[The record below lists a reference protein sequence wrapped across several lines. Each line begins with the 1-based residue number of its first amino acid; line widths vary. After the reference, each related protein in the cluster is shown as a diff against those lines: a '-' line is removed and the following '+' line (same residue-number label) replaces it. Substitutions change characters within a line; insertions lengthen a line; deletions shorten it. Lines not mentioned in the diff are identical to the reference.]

1 MAAAQGWVQAN
12 PPAALEVP
20 LETAEFGVDCAGREG
35 FYYVLYRNRGLDGG
49 WQPVAV
55 EEGRGAGS
63 QRLFDP
69 APVRGQSFYRLGE
82 IPVTAFRDLDKDG
95 VSDIYELR
103 NPDGRHPLNPAAVL
117 DPEDGAV
124 WLPDRAAFETLS
136 RRDNV
141 PGAMEIRE
149 VKFLITG
156 VDTDHPRLHFMHSE
170 HFPYHYYFGVV
181 VLGLDLEL
189 LEFNAQTYTID
200 DSQRKNLAGS
210 LLAHDHTVA
219 PDGSPG
225 LYTIEFWPTDP
236 VAFHRVEQAFD
247 LIAAT
252 MPFARGRLAYHPA
265 GETQEAVMAQEAELY
280 AQSLVR
286 TVSTETLFGNVGYA
300 AMHPGASFGRLRIV
314 RSLGKLLSARDIV
327 LLTRLPNDLSHVAG
341 IITEAPQTPLSHVNL
356 KARQNNTP
364 NAYVA
369 KASERPEIAALEG
382 RLVYYEVG
390 ADGFVLREA
399 TPEEVEEYYEETR
412 PKWPRFP
419 PRDLSVDTA
428 GVLNEMVFED
438 AKAYGAKAA
447 NLAELRKAATA
458 AFRDGNPLFYVPY
471 GYAAPFSWY
480 VAFMEHNGYH
490 DEVRA
495 LLQRDDFLGDPEIR
509 NAELARLRA
518 KIRKEGVMPDWVR
531 ERIGDVQGRFSS
543 GVNLRCRSSTN
554 NEDLPGFNGAGL
566 YDSYTHRVGE
576 GHLEKSIRQVWASLW
591 NYRAFEEREFH
602 RIDHLST
609 TMGVVI
615 HPNFDFEKANGVGV
629 THNIVD
635 SNWLGYYVNAQV
647 GEDLVTNPEADSI
660 PDEFLVSLLVTTSDY
675 SKYAYEVQYVRASN
689 RRIDGRPVLTTEQIH
704 RLADSMQVVQRH
716 FRSLY
721 SGGRDFAMEIE
732 FKIDAEDRLVIKQAR
747 PWGD

>member
-1 MAAAQGWVQAN
+1 MEA
-12 PPAALEVP
+12 
-20 LETAEFGVDCAGREG
+20 AEFGVDCAGREG
-35 FYYVLYRNRGLDGG
+35 FYYVLYRSRGLDGG
-49 WQPVAV
+49 WQAVAV
-55 EEGRGAGS
+55 EEGRGEGS
-63 QRLFDP
+63 QRLFDS
-69 APVRGQSFYRLGE
+69 APVRGQAFYRLGE
-82 IPVTAFRDLDKDG
+82 ISVSAFHDLDGDG

-103 NPDGRHPLNPAAVL
+103 NPDGRHPLNPAVFL
-117 DPEDGAV
+117 DPEDGSV
-124 WLPDRAAFETLS
+124 WAPDRSAFERLS

-156 VDTDHPRLHFMHSE
+156 VDTEHPHLHYMHTE
-170 HFPYHYYFGVV
+170 HFPFHYYFGIN
-181 VLGLDLEL
+181 VLGMDLDLF
-189 LEFNAQTYTID
+189 EFNAQTYTID
-200 DSQRKNLAGS
+200 DAGRKNLAGS
-210 LLAHDHTVA
+210 LLAHDHTAA
-219 PDGSPG
+219 PDGSLG
-225 LYTIEFWPTDP
+225 IYTIEFWPTDP
-236 VAFHRVEQAFD
+236 VPFHRVEQAFN

-280 AQSLVR
+280 AGSLVR

-314 RSLGKLLSARDIV
+314 RNLGELLSARDIV

-369 KASERPEIAALEG
+369 KASEKPEITALEG

-390 ADGFVLREA
+390 ADGYVLREA
-399 TPEEVEEYYEETR
+399 TVEEVEAYYEATR
-412 PKWPRFP
+412 PPFPRFP
-419 PRDLSVDTA
+419 ARDLSVDTA
-428 GVLNEMVFED
+428 GVLDEMGFD
-438 AKAYGAKAA
+438 QAKAYGAKAA
-447 NLAELRKAATA
+447 NLAELRKAAVR
-458 AFRDGNPLFYVPY
+458 AFRDGKPLFYVPY

-480 VAFMEHNGYH
+480 VAFMEHNGY
-490 DEVRA
+490 DQEVRA
-495 LLQRDDFLGDPEIR
+495 LLQRDDFLEDLEIR
-509 NAELARLRA
+509 DAELARLRA
-518 KIRKEGVMPDWVR
+518 KIRKEGETPGWVR
-531 ERIGDVQGRFSS
+531 ERIGEVQGRFSAGIS
-543 GVNLRCRSSTN
+543 LRCRSSTN

-566 YDSYTHRVGE
+566 YDSYTHRLGE

-591 NYRAFEEREFH
+591 NFRAFEEREFH

-609 TMGVVI
+609 VMGVLI

-647 GEDLVTNPEADSI
+647 GEDLVTNPGVDSI
-660 PDEFLVSLLVTTSDY
+660 PDEFLVSLLVTSSDY
-675 SKYAYEVQYVRASN
+675 SKYEYEVQYVRASN

-704 RLADSMQVVQRH
+704 RLAESMQVVKRH

-721 SGGRDFAMEIE
+721 SGGPDFAMEIE
-732 FKIDAEDRLVIKQAR
+732 FKIDAADRLVIKQAR